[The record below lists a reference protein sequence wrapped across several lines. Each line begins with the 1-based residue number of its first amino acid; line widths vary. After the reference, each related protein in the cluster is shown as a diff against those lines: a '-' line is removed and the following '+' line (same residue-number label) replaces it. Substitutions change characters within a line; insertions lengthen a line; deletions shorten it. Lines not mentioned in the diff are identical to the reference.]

1 MNFNYDILFL
11 FGILVIGLLIA
22 SFFGFREGLSNSNSN
37 SSSNNNNNN
46 IPTNISNTTGV
57 NPSNISGDHYNHF
70 SGTSGNMV
78 SGTFQSQ
85 NPNGGTIVA
94 NSDGT
99 LTLTM
104 SDGKA
109 VVLAKKVKEGFD
121 MPSGFTKSDAASGSF
136 DTYYGPDGVTAVVV
150 YTDAGQQVIAVDD
163 PKTGTTMYSQNGV
176 PLNPNDQSNAPSGGQ
191 GQPYSSQGQPYSS
204 ISSSDYVTNSN
215 SYDYSGYLPPGIPA
229 SQIPAGHEDL
239 YILKSQVVPPVCP
252 VCPSYSNS
260 FSNSSNSENTSSPP
274 EKCQPCPACARCPEP
289 SFECKKVPNYNS
301 VNNNSL
307 PFPALA
313 DFTTFGM

>member
-22 SFFGFREGLSNSNSN
+22 SFFGFREGLTNSN
-37 SSSNNNNNN
+37 SSNSSNSNNNN

-85 NPNGGTIVA
+85 NPSGGTIVA
-94 NSDGT
+94 NSDGS

-121 MPSGFTKSDAASGSF
+121 MPSGFTKSDAESGSF
-136 DTYYGPDGVTAVVV
+136 DTYYGPDGITAVVV
-150 YTDAGQQVIAVDD
+150 YTDSGQQVIAVDD
-163 PKTGTTMYSQNGV
+163 PRTGTTMYSQNGV
-176 PLNPNDQSNAPSGGQ
+176 PLNPNDQSNAPSVG
-191 GQPYSSQGQPYSS
+191 QGQPYSS
-204 ISSSDYVTNSN
+204 ISSSDYIPDSN
-215 SYDYSGYLPPGIPA
+215 YYDYSGYLPPGIPA
-229 SQIPAGHEDL
+229 SQIPAGQEDL

-252 VCPSYSNS
+252 VCPSYSKS
-260 FSNSSNSENTSSPP
+260 DSESSSSP

-289 SFECKKVPNYNS
+289 SFECKKVPNYNA
-301 VNNNSL
+301 VNNSYL
-307 PFPALA
+307 PVPALA